1 VLGASEGANRINAAQ
16 VAGER
21 GVRVHEEKQPGGGAA
36 IALQLHTR
44 GGAALTARAG
54 VALGAPRLLELE
66 GTPIEA
72 PLQGTLLV
80 VRNSDVPGVIGKLG
94 TVIGEHNINI
104 ANFALGRAGG
114 DAQGTALAVIQV
126 DGAASAALIRQ
137 LRAVEAVHEVR
148 VVELPA

>member
-1 VLGASEGANRINAAQ
+1 MRHEKAA
-16 VAGER
+16 
-21 GVRVHEEKQPGGGAA
+21 
-36 IALQLHTR
+36 
-44 GGAALTARAG
+44 
-54 VALGAPRLLELE
+54 RLLELE

-114 DAQGTALAVIQV
+114 EAQGTALAVIQV
-126 DGAASAALIRQ
+126 DGAVSSALIRQ
-137 LRAVEAVHEVR
+137 LRGVEAVHEVR
-148 VVELPA
+148 VVELQASSL